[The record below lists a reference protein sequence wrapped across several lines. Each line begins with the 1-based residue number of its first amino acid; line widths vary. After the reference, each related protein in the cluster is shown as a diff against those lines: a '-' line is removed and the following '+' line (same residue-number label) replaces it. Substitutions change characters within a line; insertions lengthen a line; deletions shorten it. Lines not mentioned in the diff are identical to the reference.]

1 MKEARYCP
9 NCKKEVELIA
19 ACGATNYFC
28 NHCKRLVSSKAVL
41 TKEQVEKETH
51 EETSDEQ

>member
-1 MKEARYCP
+1 MMKEAYYCP

-41 TKEQVEKETH
+41 TKEELEQEAHKEA
-51 EETSDEQ
+51 SDK

>member
-9 NCKKEVELIA
+9 TCKKEVEEIA

-28 NHCKRLVSSKAVL
+28 NHCKKLVSSRAVW
-41 TKEQVEKETH
+41 TKEQVEEKVEQ
-51 EETSDEQ
+51 EQSDL